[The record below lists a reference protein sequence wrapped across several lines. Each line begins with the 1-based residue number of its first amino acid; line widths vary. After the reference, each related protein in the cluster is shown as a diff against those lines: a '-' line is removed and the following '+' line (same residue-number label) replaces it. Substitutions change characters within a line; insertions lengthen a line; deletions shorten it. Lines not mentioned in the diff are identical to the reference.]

1 MEFNIEERKQNP
13 LFEFHS
19 ANVAE
24 CFSSFSGIIL
34 VVCVN
39 QNFPNNKH
47 FPFVI
52 ATTAENFVPLLE
64 VQESREHELVSGVAP
79 LSYPVGYLSITS
91 MGLCPALLRCLTL
104 WATSVSPVWVC
115 VRRCSAVLPCHFSI
129 TSMGLCPALLR
140 CPTLWVTSVSQVW
153 VCVRLLL
160 RCLTLWATSV
170 SSVKVCVRRCSAVLP
185 CGSPRYHKYGS
196 VSGAAP
202 LSYPVGHLG
211 ITNMGLCPA
220 CSAVLPCGP
229 PQYHQYGS
237 VSGVAPLSYP
247 VGHLSITSM
256 GLCPALLRC
265 PTLPL
270 QYHKYGSV
278 SGVAPLSYPV
288 GHLSIT
294 GMGLCP
300 APAPLSYPV
309 GHLSIIS
316 KGLCPALLRCPT
328 LWVTLVSQVWV
339 CVRRCSAVLPCGS
352 LWYHKYGSV
361 SGAAPLSYPVGHLSI
376 TNMGLC
382 PACSAVLPSGPP
394 QYHQYGSVSGA
405 APLSY
410 PVGHLGITSMGLCPA
425 LLRCPTLWVTSVSQ
439 VWVCVRR
446 CSAVLPCGSPR
457 YHKYGS
463 VSGAAPLSYPVGHL
477 SITNMGLCPALLRC
491 PTLWVTSGSQVWV
504 CVRRCS
510 AVLPPQYHQYGSV
523 YGVAPKTPSTGLRH
537 PSFNHCRI

>member
-202 LSYPVGHLG
+202 LSYPVGHL
-211 ITNMGLCPA
+211 
-220 CSAVLPCGP
+220 
-229 PQYHQYGS
+229 
-237 VSGVAPLSYP
+237 
-247 VGHLSITSM
+247 
-256 GLCPALLRC
+256 
-265 PTLPL
+265 
-270 QYHKYGSV
+270 
-278 SGVAPLSYPV
+278 
-288 GHLSIT
+288 
-294 GMGLCP
+294 
-300 APAPLSYPV
+300 
-309 GHLSIIS
+309 
-316 KGLCPALLRCPT
+316 
-328 LWVTLVSQVWV
+328 
-339 CVRRCSAVLPCGS
+339 
-352 LWYHKYGSV
+352 
-361 SGAAPLSYPVGHLSI
+361 
-376 TNMGLC
+376 
-382 PACSAVLPSGPP
+382 
-394 QYHQYGSVSGA
+394 
-405 APLSY
+405 
-410 PVGHLGITSMGLCPA
+410 
-425 LLRCPTLWVTSVSQ
+425 
-439 VWVCVRR
+439 
-446 CSAVLPCGSPR
+446 
-457 YHKYGS
+457 
-463 VSGAAPLSYPVGHL
+463 

-491 PTLWVTSGSQVWV
+491 LTLWVTSGSQVWV

-523 YGVAPKTPSTGLRH
+523 YGVAPQTPSTGLRH